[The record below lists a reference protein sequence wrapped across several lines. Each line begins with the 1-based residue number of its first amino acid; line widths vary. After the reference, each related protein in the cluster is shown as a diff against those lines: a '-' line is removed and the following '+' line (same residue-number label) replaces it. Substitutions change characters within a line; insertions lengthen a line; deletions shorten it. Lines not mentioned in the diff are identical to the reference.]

1 MHAVSRSYVLVG
13 AMLAATGAI
22 AVAPFVSRSS
32 HLAVVSTEA
41 RLVDASD
48 SILNIPVNLFDDV
61 VNIPANEVQGL
72 DTAAD
77 SLFFNDNIFVVAA
90 ANIFGVDPGDP
101 GHVAAIDSLIAPFPA
116 FDDGLGGLDYQLTGL
131 LASELP
137 ISASCAVTTCYPIV
151 PPDVITGITGID
163 RDIGF
168 GKALFDPDFAL
179 FRNFFAVPITGPDS
193 LLSGHTFDPT
203 ADGSIDPAGPVYSG
217 FGFENGDPNF
227 FLGGTV
233 DPVTGAPAYDPTTGV
248 FDPNATEV
256 PWAGH
261 TYTFDLLQPFEN
273 FDNSLLAPP
282 STDGLF
288 GSGIESFTLTDV
300 VQALQADAA
309 GLVVTFNPF
318 EPGSPVCPGDCEA
331 FGSTGP
337 LGITLPIVRDIN
349 SLTPGGNPIINEWL
363 AAVAGGYANIPTQ
376 TDIDYTVA
384 LLDTGL
390 FTFSS
395 ESEDSI
401 VTSLAEINPALPNLV
416 INAGLLT
423 DPGYLAV
430 SPGVVADPPLAE
442 YGGLDPNL
450 VLPDLL
456 QILGVSS
463 ATTDFSQVVDP
474 GSAAAAL
481 DTTALSADLSALLGN
496 FGVNLAPDLSSVLT
510 SLF

>member
-1 MHAVSRSYVLVG
+1 MQTTSRSLALTG
-13 AMLAATGAI
+13 AMLAAAGAA
-22 AVAPFVSRSS
+22 AVAVAHIPPRAAQVPAVSAETS
-32 HLAVVSTEA
+32 
-41 RLVDASD
+41 LVDADGSV
-48 SILNIPVNLFDDV
+48 LNIPVNLFYDI

-77 SLFFNDNIFVVAA
+77 SLFFNDNIFVVSA

-116 FDDGLGGLDYQLTGL
+116 FDGGLGGLDYQLTGL

-168 GKALFDPDFAL
+168 AKALVDPDFGL
-179 FRNFFAVPITGPDS
+179 FRHFFAVPVTGPDS
-193 LLSGHTFDPT
+193 LLSGYTFDPA
-203 ADGSIDPAGPVYSG
+203 ADGSVDPAGPVYSG
-217 FGFENGDPNF
+217 FGFENGNPNF

-233 DPVTGAPAYDPTTGV
+233 DPATGAPAYDPATGL

-261 TYTFDLLQPFEN
+261 TYTFDLLQPFQN
-273 FDNSLLAPP
+273 FYNSLLETP
-282 STDGLF
+282 STGGLF
-288 GSGIESFTLTDV
+288 GTGIESLTFNDFFS
-300 VQALQADAA
+300 ALQADAA
-309 GLVVTFNPF
+309 AFVVTFNPF
-318 EPGSPVCPGDCEA
+318 EPGSPVCPGDCQA
-331 FGSTGP
+331 FGSEGP
-337 LGITLPIVRDIN
+337 LGVTLPIVQDIN

-376 TDIDYTVA
+376 TDIDYTVG

-390 FTFSS
+390 FTFTPDQ
-395 ESEDSI
+395 ETSI
-401 VTSLAEINPALPNLV
+401 IDSLAEINPTLPNLA

-442 YGGLDPNL
+442 FGGLDPQL
-450 VLPDLL
+450 IVPDLL
-456 QILGVSS
+456 QIFG
-463 ATTDFSQVVDP
+463 
-474 GSAAAAL
+474 GSAATADVSQMFDVSAL
-481 DTTALSADLSALLGN
+481 DPSALSADLAAL
-496 FGVNLAPDLSSVLT
+496 FGANLAPDLT
-510 SLF
+510 SIAANLF

>member
-22 AVAPFVSRSS
+22 AVAPFTSRPA
-32 HLAVVSTEA
+32 HTLVVSAET
-41 RLVDASD
+41 RLVDAED
-48 SILNIPVNLFDDV
+48 SFLNIPANLFYDI

-101 GHVAAIDSLIAPFPA
+101 GHVAAIDSLIAPFPE

-168 GKALFDPDFAL
+168 GKALFDPDFGL
-179 FRNFFAVPITGPDS
+179 FRNFFAAPITGPDS
-193 LLSGHTFDPT
+193 LLSGYTFDPS

-233 DPVTGAPAYDPTTGV
+233 DPVTGAPAYDPATGL
-248 FDPNATEV
+248 FDPDATEV

-273 FDNSLLAPP
+273 FYNSLLETP

-288 GSGIESFTLTDV
+288 GTGIESLTFNDFFS
-300 VQALQADAA
+300 ALQADAA
-309 GLVVTFNPF
+309 AFVVTFNPF
-318 EPGSPVCPGDCEA
+318 EPGSPLCPGDCEA

-337 LGITLPIVRDIN
+337 LGITLPIVQDIN

-363 AAVAGGYANIPTQ
+363 TAVAGGYANIPTQ
-376 TDIDYTVA
+376 TDIDYTKA
-384 LLDTGL
+384 LLETGT
-390 FTFSS
+390 FTLTP
-395 ESEDSI
+395 EAEDSVI
-401 VTSLAEINPALPNLV
+401 ASLSEINPGLPNLV
-416 INAGLLT
+416 VNAGILT

-430 SPGVVADPPLAE
+430 SPGVVADPPVAE
-442 YGGLDPNL
+442 FGGLDPNL
-450 VLPDLL
+450 ILPDLL
-456 QILGVSS
+456 QIFGGSS
-463 ATTDFSQVVDP
+463 ATVDFDQIFDP
-474 GSAAAAL
+474 GAAAAAL
-481 DTTALSADLSALLGN
+481 DPTALSMDLSTL
-496 FGVNLAPDLSSVLT
+496 FGANLAPDLTSLAT

>member
-1 MHAVSRSYVLVG
+1 MQAVPRSYVLVG

-22 AVAPFVSRSS
+22 AVTPVVSRTSRPP
-32 HLAVVSTEA
+32 VVSA
-41 RLVDASD
+41 DPRLVDAGD
-48 SILNIPVNLFDDV
+48 SILNIPANLFDDI

-77 SLFFNDNIFVVAA
+77 SLFFNDNIFVVGA
-90 ANIFGVDPGDP
+90 ANVFGIDPGDP
-101 GHVAAIDSLIAPFPA
+101 GHVAAIDSLAAPFPA
-116 FDDGLGGLDYQLTGL
+116 LTAGFGGVTYELTGL

-137 ISASCAVTTCYPIV
+137 FSAACAVTTCYPIV

-168 GKALFDPDFAL
+168 ANALVSPDFAL
-179 FRNFFAVPITGPDS
+179 FRNFFAVPLTGPDS
-193 LLSGHTFDPT
+193 LSTGYTFDPS

-217 FGFENGDPNF
+217 FGFDNQPDGNY

-261 TYTFDLLQPFEN
+261 TYTFDLLQPFAN

-288 GSGIESFTLTDV
+288 GTGIESLTLTDV
-300 VQALQADAA
+300 VQALQADLA
-309 GLVVTFNPF
+309 GTVVTFNPF
-318 EPGSPVCPGDCEA
+318 EPGSPLCPGDCEI

-337 LGITLPIVRDIN
+337 LGITLPIVQDIN
-349 SLTPGGNPIINEWL
+349 ALTPGGNPIINEWL

-376 TDIDYTVA
+376 TDIDYTKA
-384 LLDTGL
+384 LLETGT
-390 FTFSS
+390 FTFSP
-395 ESEDSI
+395 ETEDSI
-401 VTSLAEINPALPNLV
+401 ISSLAEINPALPNLV

-430 SPGVVADPPLAE
+430 SPGMVAPDPMAE

-456 QILGVSS
+456 QLLGGDL
-463 ATTDFSQVVDP
+463 ATTDFSQVFDPGAAAGAVDP
-474 GSAAAAL
+474 
-481 DTTALSADLSALLGN
+481 TLSADLSTLLEG
-496 FGVNLAPDLSSVLT
+496 FGTTLAPDLTSVLT

>member
-1 MHAVSRSYVLVG
+1 
-13 AMLAATGAI
+13 MLAATGAL
-22 AVAPFVSRSS
+22 AVTPFVARPS
-32 HLAVVSTEA
+32 HLPVVSAET
-41 RLVDASD
+41 RLVDAGD
-48 SILNIPVNLFDDV
+48 SILNIPANLFDDI

-72 DTAAD
+72 DTGAD
-77 SLFFNDNIFVVAA
+77 SLFFGDNIFVVGA
-90 ANIFGVDPGDP
+90 ANVFGVDPGDP
-101 GHVAAIDSLIAPFPA
+101 THVAAIDALAAPFPA
-116 FDDGLGGLDYQLTGL
+116 LTEGFGGLNYELTGL

-137 ISASCAVTTCYPIV
+137 FSASCAVTTCYPIV

-168 GKALFDPDFAL
+168 ANALVSPDFGL
-179 FRNFFAVPITGPDS
+179 FRHFFAAPLTGPDS
-193 LLSGHTFDPT
+193 LSTGYYFDPA

-217 FGFENGDPNF
+217 FGFNNGDPNY

-261 TYTFDLLQPFEN
+261 TFTFDLLQPFEN

-282 STDGLF
+282 ATDGLF
-288 GSGIESFTLTDV
+288 GTGIESLTLTDV
-300 VQALQADAA
+300 LQALQADAA
-309 GLVVTFNPF
+309 SAVVTFNPF
-318 EPGSPVCPGDCEA
+318 EPGSPLCPGDCEI

-337 LGITLPIVRDIN
+337 LGITLPIVQDIN
-349 SLTPGGNPIINEWL
+349 ALTPGGNPIINEWL

-376 TDIDYTVA
+376 TDVAYTTA
-384 LLDTGL
+384 LLQTGT
-390 FTFSS
+390 FTFTPAEETSII
-395 ESEDSI
+395 DSL
-401 VTSLAEINPALPNLV
+401 TAINPELPNLV
-416 INAGLLT
+416 INAGFLT

-430 SPGVVADPPLAE
+430 SPGMVAPDPMAE

-456 QILGVSS
+456 ALFG
-463 ATTDFSQVVDP
+463 
-474 GSAAAAL
+474 GSAAAADFSQVFDPAAAAAAL
-481 DTTALSADLSALLGN
+481 DPGALSAELSTLM
-496 FGVNLAPDLSSVLT
+496 T

>member
-1 MHAVSRSYVLVG
+1 MHAGSRSYVLVG

-22 AVAPFVSRSS
+22 AVTPFTSRPA
-32 HLAVVSTEA
+32 HPPVVSAET
-41 RLVDASD
+41 RLVDAGD
-48 SILNIPVNLFDDV
+48 SILNIPANLFYDI

-77 SLFFNDNIFVVAA
+77 SLFFNDNIFVTSA

-168 GKALFDPDFAL
+168 AKALFDPDFGL
-179 FRNFFAVPITGPDS
+179 FRHFFAVPITGPDS
-193 LLSGHTFDPT
+193 LLSGYTFDPA

-233 DPVTGAPAYDPTTGV
+233 DPETGAPAYDPTTGI

-273 FDNSLLAPP
+273 FYNSLLETP
-282 STDGLF
+282 SADGLF
-288 GSGIESFTLTDV
+288 GTGIESLTFNDFFS
-300 VQALQADAA
+300 ALQADAA
-309 GLVVTFNPF
+309 AFVVTFNPF
-318 EPGSPVCPGDCEA
+318 EPGSPVCPGACEA
-331 FGSTGP
+331 FGSEGP
-337 LGITLPIVRDIN
+337 LGITLPIVQDIN
-349 SLTPGGNPIINEWL
+349 ALTPGGNPIINEWL
-363 AAVAGGYANIPTQ
+363 TAVAGGYANIPTQ
-376 TDIDYTVA
+376 TDIDYTVG

-390 FTFSS
+390 FTFTPADETSII
-395 ESEDSI
+395 DSL
-401 VTSLAEINPALPNLV
+401 SAINPELPNLV
-416 INAGLLT
+416 VNAGILT

-430 SPGVVADPPLAE
+430 SPGVVADPPVAE
-442 YGGLDPNL
+442 FGGLDPNL
-450 VLPDLL
+450 ILPDLL
-456 QILGVSS
+456 QIFGGSS
-463 ATTDFSQVVDP
+463 ATVDFNQIFDP
-474 GSAAAAL
+474 GAL
-481 DTTALSADLSALLGN
+481 DATTLSMDLSTL
-496 FGVNLAPDLSSVLT
+496 FGANLAPDLTSLAT